1 MEKISSV
8 FYLLGLERTRK
19 NRGNDKMRVKVVK
32 VRIVNILIFSV
43 NNLMNKDS
51 DKISLMLDFL
61 SKNCRDE
68 RVRSLLGQGK
78 DLFYQIPC
86 EELKKKSLL
95 QYIDAQGSK
104 MVRQKEEL
112 IDLGKGSFSSPRKKS
127 GLVPKGG
134 EGSPKSRLEMR
145 FFFRR
150 FLESRNRRGG
160 DSMKAGV

>member
-1 MEKISSV
+1 
-8 FYLLGLERTRK
+8 
-19 NRGNDKMRVKVVK
+19 MRVKVVK

-112 IDLGKGSFSSPRKKS
+112 IDLAIKIQKINLEEKLIKK
-127 GLVPKGG
+127 L
-134 EGSPKSRLEMR
+134 EGSIKYWSWDMSSTQYKLKCQAVQDLVKKYVEGLQR
-145 FFFRR
+145 
-150 FLESRNRRGG
+150 
-160 DSMKAGV
+160 